1 MNDQR
6 WPSRSRALGDDVIT
20 VDGER
25 LWRSLMDLARIGAYT
40 DERTGLVGV
49 NRLALTD
56 ADAAARRQVIR
67 WMEEAGLSVRIDA
80 VGNVY
85 GRRSGSDP
93 TAAPVM
99 LGSHVDSVATA
110 GAFDGCLGV
119 LGGIEVVRRFDELEL
134 GTTRPV
140 EVAFFTEEEGVR
152 FRTDMLGSAVA
163 VGRVPVDRALDLTD
177 RDGTS
182 LGAELARHGFDGP
195 DDPLLA
201 PPHAYLECHIEQGP
215 VLAAADQEIG
225 VVTGVQGISW
235 QEVTID
241 GRAGHAGATPTEQ
254 RADAGLAASRT
265 VVHLRAMAD
274 SGEFGALRATV
285 GGLHLHPGLPN
296 VVPSRA
302 TFTVDLRNPDDA
314 AMDRAEAAL
323 AAFLRGLEDEHDGRL
338 TATVERLALTR
349 AVDFDDDLQ
358 AAIAT
363 AADDLGYRHQSLR
376 SGAGHD
382 AQELA
387 HIGRAA
393 MIFVPGE
400 HEGISHNPR
409 EYSTPDACR
418 RGIDVLATVA
428 ARLAR

>member
-1 MNDQR
+1 M
-6 WPSRSRALGDDVIT
+6 GDDLIT

-25 LWRSLMDLARIGAYT
+25 LWRSLMDLARIGAFT
-40 DERTGLVGV
+40 DDRTGLVGV

-56 ADAAARRQVIR
+56 ADAAARRQVMA
-67 WMEEAGLSVRIDA
+67 WMQEAGLAVRVDA

-85 GRRSGSDP
+85 GRRDGTDP
-93 TAAPVM
+93 TAAPVI
-99 LGSHVDSVATA
+99 LGSHIDSVATA

-119 LGGIEVVRRFDELEL
+119 LGGIEVVRRFDELGL
-134 GTTRPV
+134 ATTHPV

-163 VGRVPVDRALDLTD
+163 VGRVDLDAALALAD
-177 RDGTS
+177 RDGVT
-182 LGAELARHGFDGP
+182 LGSELARYGFDGP
-195 DDPLLA
+195 EDPLLT

-215 VLAAADQEIG
+215 VLDAAGQEIG

-254 RADAGLAASRT
+254 RADAGLAASRA

-274 SGEFGALRATV
+274 SGEFGSLRATV
-285 GGLHLHPGLPN
+285 GDLHLHPGLPN

-323 AAFLRGLEDEHDGRL
+323 RAFLDGLEAEHDGRL
-338 TATVERLALTR
+338 STTGERLALTR

-358 AAIAT
+358 AAIAS
-363 AADDLGYRHQSLR
+363 AADELGYRQVSLR

-409 EYSTPDACR
+409 EYSNPEACR
-418 RGIDVLATVA
+418 RGIDVLATVT

>member
-1 MNDQR
+1 M
-6 WPSRSRALGDDVIT
+6 GDDLIT

-25 LWRSLMDLARIGAYT
+25 LWRSLMDLARIGAFT
-40 DERTGLVGV
+40 DDRTGLVGV

-56 ADAAARRQVIR
+56 ADAAARRQVMA
-67 WMEEAGLSVRIDA
+67 WMQEAGLAVRVDA

-85 GRRSGSDP
+85 GRRAGTDP
-93 TAAPVM
+93 AAAPVM
-99 LGSHVDSVATA
+99 LGSHIDSVATA

-119 LGGIEVVRRFDELEL
+119 LGGIEVVRRFDELGL
-134 GTTRPV
+134 VTSHPV

-163 VGRVPVDRALDLTD
+163 VGRVDLDFALALRD
-177 RDGTS
+177 RDGVT
-182 LGAELARHGFDGP
+182 LGSELARHGFDGP
-195 DDPLLA
+195 DSPLLT

-254 RADAGLAASRT
+254 RADAGLAASRA

-285 GGLHLHPGLPN
+285 GGMHLHPGLPN

-323 AAFLRGLEDEHDGRL
+323 ASFLHGLEAEHDGRL

-349 AVDFDDDLQ
+349 AVDFDDGLQ
-358 AAIAT
+358 VAIAT
-363 AADDLGYRHQSLR
+363 AADELGYRQISLR

-387 HIGRAA
+387 NIGRAA

-409 EYSTPDACR
+409 EYSTPEACR

>member
-1 MNDQR
+1 MANDE
-6 WPSRSRALGDDVIT
+6 IT

-67 WMEEAGLSVRIDA
+67 WMQDAGLSVRIDA

-85 GRRSGSDP
+85 GRRDGTDP
-93 TAAPVM
+93 SALPVM
-99 LGSHVDSVATA
+99 LGSHIDSVATA

-119 LGGIEVVRRFDELEL
+119 LGGIEVVRRFDELGL
-134 GTTRPV
+134 ATTHPV

-163 VGRVPVDRALDLTD
+163 VGRVDLDAALALTD
-177 RDGTS
+177 RDGVS
-182 LGAELARHGFDGP
+182 LAAELARHGFDGP
-195 DDPLLA
+195 DGPLRA

-215 VLAAADQEIG
+215 VLDAAGQEIG

-254 RADAGLAASRT
+254 RADAGLAASRA

-274 SGEFGALRATV
+274 SGEFGSLRATV

-323 AAFLRGLEDEHDGRL
+323 SAFLHGLEAEHDGRL
-338 TATVERLALTR
+338 STTVERLALTR
-349 AVDFDDDLQ
+349 AVDFDEALQ
-358 AAIAT
+358 AAIAS
-363 AADDLGYRHQSLR
+363 ASDELGYRQVALR

-382 AQELA
+382 AQELS

-409 EYSTPDACR
+409 EYSSPEACR

>member
-1 MNDQR
+1 M
-6 WPSRSRALGDDVIT
+6 ADDVIT

-40 DERTGLVGV
+40 DDRTGLVGV

-56 ADAAARRQVIR
+56 ADAAARRQVMA
-67 WMEEAGLSVRIDA
+67 WMQEAGLAVRVDA

-85 GRRSGSDP
+85 GRRDGTDP

-99 LGSHVDSVATA
+99 LGSHIDSVATA

-119 LGGIEVVRRFDELEL
+119 LGGIEVVRRFDELGL
-134 GTTRPV
+134 VTTHPI

-163 VGRVPVDRALDLTD
+163 VGRVDLDAALALSD
-177 RDGTS
+177 RDGAT
-182 LGAELARHGFDGP
+182 LGSELARHAFDGP
-195 DDPLLA
+195 DDPLLT

-215 VLAAADQEIG
+215 VLAAAGQEIG

-241 GRAGHAGATPTEQ
+241 GRAGHAGATPTDQ
-254 RADAGLAASRT
+254 RADAGLAASRA

-274 SGEFGALRATV
+274 SGEFGSLRATV

-323 AAFLRGLEDEHDGRL
+323 AAFLAGLEAEHDGRL
-338 TATVERLALTR
+338 STTVERLALTR

-358 AAIAT
+358 AAIAS
-363 AADDLGYRHQSLR
+363 ASDELGYRQVSLR

-409 EYSTPDACR
+409 EYSSPEACR
-418 RGIDVLATVA
+418 RGIDVLATVT

>member
-1 MNDQR
+1 V
-6 WPSRSRALGDDVIT
+6 GDDVIT
-20 VDGER
+20 VDGDR
-25 LWRSLMDLARIGAYT
+25 LWRSLMELARIGAYT
-40 DERTGLVGV
+40 DKRTGLVGV

-56 ADAAARRQVIR
+56 ADAAARRQVIA
-67 WMEEAGLSVRIDA
+67 WMEALGLAVRIDA

-85 GRRSGSDP
+85 GRRDGTDP
-93 TAAPVM
+93 GAAPVI
-99 LGSHVDSVATA
+99 LGSHIDSVATA

-119 LGGIEVVRRFDELEL
+119 LGGLEVVRRLDEL
-134 GTTRPV
+134 GIATTHPV

-163 VGRVPVDRALDLTD
+163 ARRVPLDEALALTD
-177 RDGTS
+177 RDGAT

-195 DDPLLA
+195 DDPVLA

-215 VLAAADQEIG
+215 VLAAGGEEIG

-235 QEVTID
+235 QEVTLD
-241 GRAGHAGATPTEQ
+241 GRFGHAGATPTER
-254 RADAGLAASRT
+254 RADAGLAAARA

-274 SGEFGALRATV
+274 SGAFGELRATV

-296 VVPSRA
+296 VVPGRA
-302 TFTVDLRNPDDA
+302 TFTIDLRNPDDA
-314 AMDRAEAAL
+314 AMDRAEAAF
-323 AAFLRGLEDEHDGRL
+323 AAFLHDLEAEHDGRL
-338 TATVERLALTR
+338 TATTQRLALTR
-349 AVDFDDDLQ
+349 AVDFDEGLRGAV
-358 AAIAT
+358 AA
-363 AADDLGYRHQSLR
+363 AADDLGYSRRSLR

-409 EYSTPDACR
+409 EYSTPEACR

-428 ARLAR
+428 VRLAR

>member
-1 MNDQR
+1 
-6 WPSRSRALGDDVIT
+6 
-20 VDGER
+20 
-25 LWRSLMDLARIGAYT
+25 MDLARIGAYT

-93 TAAPVM
+93 SAAPVM
-99 LGSHVDSVATA
+99 IGSHIDSVAAA

-119 LGGIEVVRRFDELEL
+119 LGGLEVVRRFDELGL
-134 GTTRPV
+134 ATTHPI

-163 VGRVPVDRALDLTD
+163 VGRVPLDQALALMDRSGAT
-177 RDGTS
+177 
-182 LGAELARHGFDGP
+182 LGSELARHGFDGP
-195 DDPLLA
+195 GDPLLS

-241 GRAGHAGATPTEQ
+241 GRAGHAGATPTDQ
-254 RADAGLAASRT
+254 RADAGLAAARA

-274 SGEFGALRATV
+274 SDDFGSLRATV

-314 AMDRAEAAL
+314 AMDSAETAL
-323 AAFLRGLEDEHDGRL
+323 GSFLHGLEAEHEGRL

-418 RGIDVLATVA
+418 RGIDVLATVT